1 MYLGNIALVLLNIFA
16 IPLFVLM
23 LRVPY
28 RILAPAVIV
37 LCTIGTYSVHGSIV
51 ETWIMFAAGIIGF
64 FMKLFGFSP
73 AAVVL
78 ALVLGPLAEE
88 ALRQTLTISRGSFM
102 IFIERPMSVWIV
114 GITLAIL
121 LAAPLLRR
129 FQARTA

>member
-1 MYLGNIALVLLNIFA
+1 MLL
-16 IPLFVLM
+16 
-23 LRVPY
+23 
-28 RILAPAVIV
+28 
-37 LCTIGTYSVHGSIV
+37 
-51 ETWIMFAAGIIGF
+51 AGIVGF

-73 AAVVL
+73 AAIVL

>member
-1 MYLGNIALVLLNIFA
+1 MLL
-16 IPLFVLM
+16 
-23 LRVPY
+23 
-28 RILAPAVIV
+28 
-37 LCTIGTYSVHGSIV
+37 
-51 ETWIMFAAGIIGF
+51 AGIVGF

>member
-1 MYLGNIALVLLNIFA
+1 
-16 IPLFVLM
+16 M

-37 LCTIGTYSVHGSIV
+37 LCTIGTYSVNGSIV
-51 ETWIMFAAGIIGF
+51 ETWIMFVAGIVGF

-78 ALVLGPLAEE
+78 ALVLGPACRGG
-88 ALRQTLTISRGSFM
+88 ACARRSRSRAAPLRSSSSARCRSGS
-102 IFIERPMSVWIV
+102 SA
-114 GITLAIL
+114 ITLAIL

-129 FQARTA
+129 FQSRAA